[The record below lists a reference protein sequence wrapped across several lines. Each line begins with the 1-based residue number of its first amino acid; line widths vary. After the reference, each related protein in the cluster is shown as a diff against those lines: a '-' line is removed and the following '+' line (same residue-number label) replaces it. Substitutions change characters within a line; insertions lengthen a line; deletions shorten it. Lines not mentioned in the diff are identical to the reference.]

1 MVKLF
6 CFIMISSMVLVM
18 AVNLFGSGINS
29 ELEGVFTNDMS
40 EKCPSFLSVEFN
52 GDMFVATMNIPITN
66 YEEVSEH
73 FSERLQ
79 LSAEGVHFIRIIQ
92 QGRFIKSNDVYSEG
106 IALLFPCG
114 SIRHHSFSRTESGIT
129 VGQSHLTA
137 LH

>member
-1 MVKLF
+1 MMNLF
-6 CFIMISSMVLVM
+6 CFMMISAMMLVM
-18 AVNLFGSGINS
+18 TVNLFASGINS

-40 EKCPSFLSVEFN
+40 EECPSFLSVKFD
-52 GDMFVATMNIPITN
+52 GGMFVAVMNIPITN

-79 LSAEGVHFIRIIQ
+79 LSAEGVHFIRIVQ

-106 IALLFPCG
+106 IALVFPCG
-114 SIRHHSFSRTESGIT
+114 GIRHHPFSRTGNGIT
-129 VGQSHLTA
+129 VGQSHLIA